1 VISLTIARKYAR
13 AFLGIGQKEGHLEP
27 LGRELD
33 IFNTLLRGNKELRAI
48 LFSPF
53 YKPAQRKEIAR
64 LAGESLGLSKVSL
77 DLIGLLIERNRMDHF
92 PAIVQAYE
100 GLCDEASNRVRASLV
115 SAEKLSSPLMSEMKK
130 QLESTTGK
138 EVLLSVKEEPSLI
151 GGVVTRIGNI
161 IYDGSLKTQLL
172 KAKENL
178 YKE

>member
-1 VISLTIARKYAR
+1 MISLTIARKYAR
-13 AFLGIGQKEGHLEP
+13 AFLEIGRKEGHLEA
-27 LGRELD
+27 LGKELD
-33 IFNTLLRGNKELRAI
+33 NFNTLLGENKQLRAI

-64 LAGESLGLSKVSL
+64 QAGVALGLSKVTL
-77 DLIGLLIERNRMDHF
+77 DFVGLLIERNRMDHF
-92 PAIVQAYE
+92 PAIVQSYE
-100 GLCDEASNRVRASLV
+100 GLCDEVSNRVRACLL
-115 SAEKLSSPLMSEMKK
+115 SAEKLSSPLVMEMKK

-138 EVLLSVKEEPSLI
+138 EVLLSAKEEPSLI

>member
-1 VISLTIARKYAR
+1 MISLTIARKYAR
-13 AFLGIGQKEGHLEP
+13 AFLEIARKESRLEA
-27 LGRELD
+27 LGKELD
-33 IFNTLLRGNKELRAI
+33 TFNALIRENKELRAI

-64 LAGESLGLSKVSL
+64 LAGESLGLSPVTL
-77 DLIGLLIERNRMDHF
+77 EFLGLLIERNRMDHF
-92 PAIVQAYE
+92 PAITQAYQN
-100 GLCDEASNRVRASLV
+100 LCDEVSNRVRACLL
-115 SAEKLSSPLMSEMKK
+115 SAQKLSLPLVGEMKR

-138 EVLLSVKEEPSLI
+138 EVVLSVKEEPSLI

-172 KAKENL
+172 KAQENL